1 MSKQILAAS
10 DEEGVFVYQAFKP
23 STVEAALRRGT
34 FAEGFSFDR
43 LTWIKPSFG
52 WMLHRSEYAT
62 AVRQERIL
70 KIKLRHDGFL
80 TILRRGVPT
89 AYDRSWFASEHE
101 WRRALDETDVRIQWD
116 PDRSLRRV
124 KLERRAIQIGMG
136 GETVRQYVQEWIIG
150 LEDVTPLAHA
160 IKRAIDAG
168 QHQLPAVPEERVYEV
183 DAELRRQLGTDHDSA
198 L

>member
-1 MSKQILAAS
+1 MSKQILAAY
-10 DEEGVFVYQAFKP
+10 DDEGVFVYQAF
-23 STVEAALRRGT
+23 
-34 FAEGFSFDR
+34 
-43 LTWIKPSFG
+43 KPSFG

-89 AYDRSWFASEHE
+89 SYDRNRFASEHK

-124 KLERRAIQIGMG
+124 KLERRAIQLGMG
-136 GETVRQYVQEWIIG
+136 GETVRQYVQEWMS
-150 LEDVTPLAHA
+150 
-160 IKRAIDAG
+160 
-168 QHQLPAVPEERVYEV
+168 
-183 DAELRRQLGTDHDSA
+183 DSKT
-198 L
+198 